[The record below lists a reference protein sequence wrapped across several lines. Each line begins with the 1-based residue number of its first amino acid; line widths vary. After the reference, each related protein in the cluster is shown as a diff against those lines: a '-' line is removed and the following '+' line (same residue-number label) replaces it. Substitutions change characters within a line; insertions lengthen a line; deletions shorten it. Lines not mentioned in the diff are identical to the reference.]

1 MNTNVIPRF
10 ATIDKRRIGLR
21 IRQVLLLI
29 VPALATVAVIWKFFL
44 GVSVPFR
51 LDYAE
56 GFVFTNTLGALD
68 GQSLYHPIVTDPY
81 IFGFY
86 TPLYNYIGAFF
97 MQIFG
102 SDIAV
107 LRAMTFAFFI
117 GVVACGAYTVKTFTK
132 SLFAPLIGALLISS
146 AFIIAQWSGVARP
159 DMLGLFLTALGI
171 AIVSHPEQSGKTRFL
186 IAALIF
192 SLAFFSKQSFIFAP
206 VALLIFLLMSRP
218 ALAWLFASSY
228 AVLTGL
234 GILFLHIQTDGE
246 FTKQVFVFAGEVPY
260 GNLSAALRISV
271 ITVISAAPLIGIAA
285 WRLLKK
291 TKSLIAV
298 YLVCSTFSF
307 FMLLRDGSIQNYLM
321 EFIYALVLLAVIS
334 VPWSAVFASKLR
346 LYIPMAIFVQL
357 FFVLWS
363 FSALPNDTAQY
374 LHERQRAFDHEVSI
388 IDHASAILSED
399 PMVSHA
405 AGKPIAI
412 DPYTFGQ
419 VNDAHMISSATLFA
433 DMQQGRY
440 DFVVDYGAF
449 NRISGI
455 QSVINTYFRPAE
467 LIQMAQPVKPF
478 DYSLYNRNT
487 ISHIGTIYQFSHQ

>member
-1 MNTNVIPRF
+1 MNTIVILRF
-10 ATIDKRRIGLR
+10 DSIDKHRIGLR

-29 VPALATVAVIWKFFL
+29 IPLLATVAIIWKFLL

-56 GFVFTNTLGALD
+56 GFVFTNTLNALN
-68 GQSLYHPIVTDPY
+68 GQSLYNPIVTDPY

-86 TPLYNYIGAFF
+86 TPLYNYLGAFF

-102 SDIAV
+102 SDITV
-107 LRAMTFAFFI
+107 LRAMTFAFYI
-117 GVVACGAYTVKTFTK
+117 GVAACGAYTVKTITK
-132 SLFAPLIGALLISS
+132 SLFPPLMGALLISS

-171 AIVSHPEQSGKTRFL
+171 AVVSHPERLSKTRLL
-186 IAALIF
+186 ITAFIF

-206 VALLIFLLMSRP
+206 VALLVFLLMSRP
-218 ALAWLFASSY
+218 ALAWLFAGGY
-228 AVLTGL
+228 TVLTGL

-246 FTKQVFVFAGEVPY
+246 FTKQVFVFAGQVPY
-260 GNLSAALRISV
+260 SNLSAALRISI
-271 ITVISAAPLIGIAA
+271 ITVISALPLIGIAL

-291 TKSLIAV
+291 SKSFITV
-298 YLVCSTFSF
+298 YLACSAFSF

-321 EFIYALVLLAVIS
+321 EFIYALVLLVVIS
-334 VPWSAVFASKLR
+334 VPWGAVFTSKLR
-346 LYIPMAIFVQL
+346 IFIPLTLVVQL

-363 FSALPNDTAQY
+363 FSAMPSDTAQY
-374 LHERQRAFDHEVSI
+374 LHERRQAFDHEVSI
-388 IDHASAILSED
+388 IDQASAILAED

-405 AGKPIAI
+405 ARKPIVI

-419 VNDAHMISSATLFA
+419 INDAHMISSATLFA

-440 DFVVDYGAF
+440 DFVIDYGAF

-455 QSVINTYFRPAE
+455 QSVINTYFRPVK
-467 LIQMAQPVKPF
+467 LIQTAQPVKPF